1 MSEIQ
6 SKIASK
12 LPSFSIIL
20 ETENLSTAELE
31 GFYQS
36 IDSLIEQNPSAAT
49 ANEVLIVDSGDTP
62 PEVLQSICDRY
73 PWITIHHAPPGIGYY
88 EAKMEG
94 SRVATGEII
103 LFCDSDCVYEPNWL
117 NYILSPFVNRP
128 EINIIAGETATK
140 SEGIYGLA
148 MHLSYIFTGFSGQEE
163 LVPAKEYYCNNVS
176 FRRNFLLQHPIPSDM
191 SMYRGNCSVHA
202 RALARQGYYTWRQP
216 KARAK
221 HAPPNGLEHFFWRF
235 LLIGYD
241 QVKRKQLFAELNNSL
256 PPTNQQ
262 EKKSIS
268 WLSWLGNKVPILRRI
283 KRAKLSQLI
292 YLPLA
297 LPIMF
302 ASWLL
307 VTGGFM
313 ITKISPNYLLRVYSE
328 MEGTTYESL
337 NEPPKQQLIQAGLVK
352 S

>member
-1 MSEIQ
+1 MSEIP
-6 SKIASK
+6 SEISHK

-20 ETENLSTAELE
+20 ETENLSTAELD

-36 IDSLIEQNPSAAT
+36 LDSLIKQNPSAQI

-62 PEVLQSICDRY
+62 SGVLQSICDRY
-73 PWITIHHAPPGIGYY
+73 PWITVHQAKAGIGYY

-94 SRVATGEII
+94 TRIATGEII
-103 LFCDSDCVYEPNWL
+103 LFCDSDCVYESDWL
-117 NYILSPFVNRP
+117 NYILSPFVNHP
-128 EINIIAGETATK
+128 EINIVAGETATK

-163 LVPAKEYYCNNVS
+163 LVPAREYYCNNVA
-176 FRRNFLLQHPIPSDM
+176 FRRNFLLQYPIPADM

-202 RALARQGYYTWRQP
+202 RALARQGHYTWRQP

-241 QVKRKQLFAELNNSL
+241 QVKRKQLFVELNNSL
-256 PPTNQQ
+256 PQTNQQ
-262 EKKSIS
+262 EKKAIS
-268 WLSWLGNKVPILRRI
+268 WLSWLGNKLPILRRI
-283 KRAKLSQLI
+283 KRARPSQLI

-307 VTGGFM
+307 VTCGFW
-313 ITKISPNYLLRVYSE
+313 ITKISPNYLLKVYSAK
-328 MEGTTYESL
+328 EGTNYESL

-352 S
+352 